1 MALMKCNE
9 CGEPVFTLAVACPRC
24 GAPVTAQTVE
34 QMGKSWK
41 EVKFLSIPR
50 FLGVLLIL
58 FGIVGGCALVLYLWV
73 RLGPWWH
80 HGD

>member
-1 MALMKCNE
+1 MVGFVSLVHFSHC
-9 CGEPVFTLAVACPRC
+9 
-24 GAPVTAQTVE
+24 VTTVSLSSSAQA
-34 QMGKSWK
+34 GKSWK
-41 EVKFLSIPR
+41 AVKFLRVPR

-58 FGIVGGCALVLYLWV
+58 FGIIGGCALMLYLWV